1 MSKLS
6 AKQQLDR
13 VAKATDLGPALLLK
27 LVLEVS
33 PEEIVEALKGMV
45 NATMT
50 TKDGRTVPDYRARE
64 AGVKLYLIYVV
75 GMPVQRVMST
85 PQRLESEDQTMS
97 RLMASPA
104 AREAMKQA
112 LATEVETVPG

>member
-13 VAKATDLGPALLLK
+13 VAKASDLGPALLLQ
-27 LVLEVS
+27 LVLEVP

-50 TKDGRTVPDYRARE
+50 TKDGRKVPDYRARE
-64 AGVKLYLIYVV
+64 AGVKLYLTYVV
-75 GMPVQRVMST
+75 GMPVQRVIST
-85 PQRLESEDQTMS
+85 PTILESDDRTMS

-104 AREAMKQA
+104 AREAMKRA